1 MSAKKDGLVN
11 IGGFL
16 AFDEDAL
23 EAKVT
28 SLLLR
33 VEGFPTY
40 GGLAGRDLE
49 GMARGLNEVLDEDY
63 LAFRVNQVRHLGTWL
78 REAGVPIVNPVGGHA
93 VYIDARRVLPHVPQ
107 SQFPGQVLVVELYR
121 EHGIRSVEV
130 GSLMFG
136 HKDPH
141 TGTDVF
147 PTLDLVR
154 LAIPRRVYT

>member
-78 REAGVPIVNPVGGHA
+78 REAGVPIVNPVGGDA
-93 VYIDARRVLPHVPQ
+93 VYIDARGGGPPRPPAALPRAG
-107 SQFPGQVLVVELYR
+107 PG
-121 EHGIRSVEV
+121 G
-130 GSLMFG
+130 G
-136 HKDPH
+136 
-141 TGTDVF
+141 
-147 PTLDLVR
+147 
-154 LAIPRRVYT
+154 